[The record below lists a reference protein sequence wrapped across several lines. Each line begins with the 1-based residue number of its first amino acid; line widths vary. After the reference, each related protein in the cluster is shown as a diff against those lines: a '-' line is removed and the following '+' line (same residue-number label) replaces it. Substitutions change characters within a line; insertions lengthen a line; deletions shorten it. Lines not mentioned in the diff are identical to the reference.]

1 LPLLMQKKFLSNLVF
16 LVVLNL
22 LVKPFWILGID
33 RGVQNAVG
41 AETYGSY
48 FALFNLALILN
59 IVNDLGITSFN
70 TRHISQHGHMLG
82 KYFTRMVALR
92 VLLAIGYGLLCLAVG
107 LSLGYD
113 RAQLTMLG
121 LLSINQFLMSSVMF
135 LRSNVAGMQLFSI
148 DSLLS
153 IMDRGLLIAGC
164 SLLLW
169 GGLDIGPFQIDWF
182 IWMQTA
188 ALSLTML
195 VALAVVLRN
204 GGEFHVQWG
213 GKVFWAILKK
223 SLPFALLILLM
234 GIYGRID
241 AVMLE
246 RLLPDGD
253 LQSGIYAQAFRMLD
267 AANMMAYLF
276 AALLLPMFS
285 RMLKTGED
293 VRPLAL
299 LGFKLL
305 ITPAVSLA
313 IAALFHGPAIMQLLY
328 GSHVKESG
336 EVLSILLLSF
346 VPMAGTYVFGTL
358 LTAHGSMKTLNL
370 IAVAG
375 VVTNVSVNLLLIPEW
390 GIFGAALTCLLT
402 QTMTFGLQCILAIR
416 TFEFKVSAK
425 ELAMAGAVLMA
436 VVATGFL
443 TEGLPW
449 SAATAVLV
457 VAGAVGTLTLTWS
470 DLGMLLR
477 KPQDHL
483 GRQP

>member
-1 LPLLMQKKFLSNLVF
+1 MQKKFLSNLAF

-41 AETYGSY
+41 AETYGTY

-59 IVNDLGITSFN
+59 IFNDLGITSFN

-92 VLLAIGYGLLCLAVG
+92 VLLAIGYGLLCLAAG
-107 LSLGYD
+107 LALGYD
-113 RAQLTMLG
+113 RAQMTMLG
-121 LLSINQFLMSSVMF
+121 MLSLNQFLMSSVMF

-169 GGLDIGPFQIDWF
+169 GGLDIGSFQIQWF

-188 ALSLTML
+188 ALTLTIL
-195 VALAVVLRN
+195 VALGVVLRH
-204 GGEFHVQWG
+204 GGIFHVQWG

-253 LQSGIYAQAFRMLD
+253 LQSGIYAQAFRLLD
-267 AANMMAYLF
+267 AANMLAYLF
-276 AALLLPMFS
+276 AALMLPMFS
-285 RMLKTGED
+285 KMLKTGD
-293 VRPLAL
+293 DIRPLAL

-305 ITPAVSLA
+305 ILPAFSIAV
-313 IAALFHGPAIMQLLY
+313 AALIHGSSLMQLLY

-336 EVLSILLLSF
+336 EVLSLLLLSF

-358 LTAHGSMKTLNL
+358 LTANGSLRMLNL
-370 IAVAG
+370 IAVTG
-375 VVTNVSVNLLLIPEW
+375 VVTNVVLNLVLIPEW
-390 GIFGAALTCLLT
+390 GIKGAAFTCLTT
-402 QTMTFGLQCILAIR
+402 QAVTFVLQLALAYR
-416 TFEFKVSAK
+416 FFNFKAPGRDLIAA
-425 ELAMAGAVLMA
+425 LATIAA
-436 VVATGFL
+436 VVATGML
-443 TEGLPW
+443 TATLPW
-449 SAATAVLV
+449 ALAVGSIAAV
-457 VAGAVGTLTLTWS
+457 GCVGTLASVLP
-470 DLGMLLR
+470 DLGMLR
-477 KPQDHL
+477 GKWSSHK
-483 GRQP
+483 G